1 MAKSI
6 SRKRTQRS
14 ETLGTW
20 WDRVSTIGI
29 DLSDRSSQCCAI
41 DDEAAIVAEFR
52 LGTDAASFEKTFGGV
67 GRKTIAIETGAH
79 SPWVSRLLE
88 SLGHEVIVANS
99 RKLRFIYENRRKDD
113 RVDARSL
120 ARVARMDRQL
130 LEEIRHRSEHSQV
143 DLELLRARDVLVTTR
158 TRLANHIR
166 GVVKSFDKRLPTCG
180 PAALPRKATAAMPT
194 MLEAALRPLL
204 DVIES
209 LSRQIGE
216 YDRAIEHLATVE
228 HPDVATLRQ
237 VSGVGALTGLAFML
251 TVDDPHR
258 FRHSRSIGAW
268 LGLVPAKDDSGERRP
283 QMPISKEGDH
293 YCRRLLVGSAQY
305 ILGPFGPDCD
315 LRRHG
320 LAIAARGG
328 KNSKKRAVVAV
339 ARKLAVLLHRLW
351 VTRGMY
357 EPLYN
362 TLRRQIAA

>member
-6 SRKRTQRS
+6 SRKGTQRS
-14 ETLGTW
+14 EPSANL
-20 WDRVSTIGI
+20 DRVSTIGI

-41 DDEAAIVAEFR
+41 DDEGTIVAEFR
-52 LGTDAASFEKTFGGV
+52 VGTDAASFQKTLTGI
-67 GRKTIAIETGAH
+67 GRKTIAIETGTH

-99 RKLRFIYENRRKDD
+99 RKLRLIYENRRKDD

-130 LEEIRHRSEHSQV
+130 LEEIRHRSERSQV

-158 TRLANHIR
+158 TRLANHVR
-166 GVVKSFDKRLPTCG
+166 GVVKSFGQRLPACTV
-180 PAALPRKATAAMPT
+180 AALPRKAATATPAMLVP
-194 MLEAALRPLL
+194 ALAPLL
-204 DVIES
+204 EMIES
-209 LSRQIGE
+209 LSAQIHE
-216 YDRAIEHLATVE
+216 YDRSIEQLATIEHA
-228 HPDVATLRQ
+228 DVATLRQ
-237 VSGVGALTGLAFML
+237 VCGVGALTGLAFLL

-258 FRHSRSIGAW
+258 FRRSRSVGAW

-283 QMPISKEGDH
+283 QMRISKEGDH

-328 KNSKKRAVVAV
+328 RSSKKRAVVAV

-351 VTRGMY
+351 VTNGVY
-357 EPLYN
+357 EPLHN
-362 TLRRQIAA
+362 SVNREIAA